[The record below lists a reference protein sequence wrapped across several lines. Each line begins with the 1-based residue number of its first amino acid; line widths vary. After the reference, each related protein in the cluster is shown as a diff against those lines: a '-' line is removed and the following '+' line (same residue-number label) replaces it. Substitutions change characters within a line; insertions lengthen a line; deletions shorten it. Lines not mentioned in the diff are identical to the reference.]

1 VKTVGRLEGKTAI
14 VTGAARGQ
22 GEAHAR
28 AFVAEGA
35 KVVLGDVLDDE
46 GTHVADDLGERAVY
60 VHLDVTD
67 VDDWAD
73 AVERAGEL
81 GPLNVLINNAAI
93 AWFRTI
99 DDETAEDF
107 ERMWRVNS
115 LGPFLG
121 IKAVL
126 PSMRAAGGGSI
137 VNVSSNAGFVGAAGL
152 SAYAHSKWAIRGL
165 TRTAAIELGHDG
177 IRVNSVHPGPIKTP
191 MLADVPGKSDTE
203 RFGHLPAG
211 RPGRPEEVAALMVF
225 LASDESSFV
234 TGTEHVIDGGQGAGP
249 AVLQGRVGVK

>member
-1 VKTVGRLEGKTAI
+1 MGRLDGKTAI

-35 KVVLGDVLDDE
+35 KVVLGDILDDE
-46 GTHVADDLGERAVY
+46 AKLVADDLGDSAVH

-67 VDDWAD
+67 AGDWDAAVD
-73 AVERAGEL
+73 RAGEL
-81 GPLNVLINNAAI
+81 GPLNVLINNAGV
-93 AWFRTI
+93 AWWRTI
-99 DDETAEDF
+99 DEETAEGY
-107 ERMWRVNS
+107 ERMWRVNT

-121 IKAVL
+121 IKAVV

-137 VNVSSNAGFVGAAGL
+137 VNTSSTAGFVGVPRL
-152 SAYAHSKWAIRGL
+152 SAYAHSKWALRGL
-165 TRTAAIELGHDG
+165 TRSAAIELGHDG

-191 MLADVPGKSDTE
+191 GLDDVPGKSDSE

-211 RPGRPEEVAALMVF
+211 RPGQPEEVAALMVF
-225 LASDESSFV
+225 LASDESSFI
-234 TGTEHVIDGGQGAGP
+234 TGTEVVIDGGQQAGP
-249 AVLQGRVGVK
+249 AVLRGRVGAK